1 MTYNLI
7 KQRLENNDTIILD
20 GAIGAE
26 LEKKGAKMHKDLWCG
41 TCSVESPD
49 LVKKV
54 HEEYILA
61 GADII
66 TTNTYATT
74 PIAMKQYGFDNQVN
88 EFNKKSVQLA
98 KEAVNNSNKDIAVAG
113 SVSTFGSLYKY
124 RLEAMKPGFKEQLN
138 ILSNEGVD
146 LIILEAMSSQAD
158 IVETIVECS
167 SQTKLPVW
175 LSISCVID
183 DNTNKVMLGF
193 SDTFDTDT
201 NVYEDF
207 ETSMDNFSKIHQG
220 PILIAHSDIEVTGQ
234 AIKIAKKKFNG
245 VLGAY
250 PNRGHYEKPHWK
262 FVDNI
267 TPSEYLE
274 KARSWVDDGAQIV
287 GGCCGVGVEEIKAI
301 SVLKKNQ
308 NAQ

>member
-7 KQRLENNDTIILD
+7 KQRLENNDIIILD

-26 LEKKGAKMHKDLWCG
+26 LEKKGAKMHKDLCCG

-74 PIAMKQYGFDNQVN
+74 PIAMKQYGFDNQIS

-98 KEAVNNSNKDIAVAG
+98 KEAVKNTNKDVAIAG

-124 RLEAMKPGFKEQLN
+124 GLEAMKPGFKEQLN

-158 IVETIVECS
+158 IVETIIECS

-183 DNTNKVMLGF
+183 DNINKVMLGYN
-193 SDTFDTDT
+193 DTVDTDT
-201 NVYEDF
+201 NIYEDF

-234 AIKIAKKKFNG
+234 AIKIAKKKFKG

-274 KARSWVDDGAQIV
+274 KARSWVEDGAQIV

>member
-7 KQRLENNDTIILD
+7 KQRLENNDIIILD

-61 GADII
+61 GADMI

-74 PIAMKQYGFDNQVN
+74 PIAMKQYGFDDQVN

-98 KEAVNNSNKDIAVAG
+98 KEAVKNSNKDIAVAG

-124 RLEAMKPGFKEQLN
+124 GLEAMKPGFKEQLN

-301 SVLKKNQ
+301 SVLKKNH

>member
-74 PIAMKQYGFDNQVN
+74 PIAMKQYGFDDQIN
-88 EFNKKSVQLA
+88 EFNKKSVQIA
-98 KEAVNNSNKDIAVAG
+98 KEAVKNTNKDVAIAG

-124 RLEAMKPGFKEQLN
+124 GLEAMKPGFKEQLN

-207 ETSMDNFSKIHQG
+207 ETSIDNFSKIHQG

-274 KARSWVDDGAQIV
+274 KARSWVEDGAQIV

-301 SVLKKNQ
+301 SVLKKDQ
-308 NAQ
+308 NV

>member
-7 KQRLENNDTIILD
+7 KQRLENNDIIILD

-74 PIAMKQYGFDNQVN
+74 PIAMKQYGFDNQIS

-98 KEAVNNSNKDIAVAG
+98 KEAVKNTNKDVAIAG

-124 RLEAMKPGFKEQLN
+124 GLEAMKPGFKEQLN

-158 IVETIVECS
+158 IVETIIECS

-175 LSISCVID
+175 LSISCVIN
-183 DNTNKVMLGF
+183 DNTNKVMLGYN
-193 SDTFDTDT
+193 DTVDTDT

-274 KARSWVDDGAQIV
+274 KAKSWVGNGTQII

-308 NAQ
+308 NA

>member
-1 MTYNLI
+1 MAYNLI
-7 KQRLENNDTIILD
+7 KQRLENKDTIILD

-61 GADII
+61 GVDII

-74 PIAMKQYGFDNQVN
+74 PIGMKQYGFDDQIND
-88 EFNKKSVQLA
+88 FNKKSVQIA
-98 KEAVNNSNKDIAVAG
+98 KEAVKNSNKDIAVAG
-113 SVSTFGSLYKY
+113 SVSTFGSLYKFGT
-124 RLEAMKPGFKEQLN
+124 EAMKPGFKEQLK
-138 ILSNEGVD
+138 ILSGEGVD

-158 IVETIVECS
+158 IVETIIECS
-167 SQTKLPVW
+167 LESKLPVW

-183 DNTNKVMLGF
+183 DKTNKVMLGYNDTID
-193 SDTFDTDT
+193 SDTSI
-201 NVYEDF
+201 YEDF
-207 ETSMDNFSKIHQG
+207 ETSINNFSKIHKG

-274 KARSWVDDGAQIV
+274 KAKSWVEDGAQIV

-301 SVLKKNQ
+301 SVLKKDQ
-308 NAQ
+308 NV

>member
-26 LEKKGAKMHKDLWCG
+26 LEKNGAKMHKDLWCG
-41 TCSVESPD
+41 TCSIESPD

-74 PIAMKQYGFDNQVN
+74 PIAMKQYGFNDQIND
-88 EFNKKSVQLA
+88 FNKKSVQLA
-98 KEAVNNSNKDIAVAG
+98 KEAVKNSNKDVAIAG

-124 RLEAMKPGFKEQLN
+124 GLEAMKPGFKEQLK
-138 ILSNEGVD
+138 ILSSEGVD

-158 IVETIVECS
+158 IVETIIECS
-167 SQTKLPVW
+167 LESKLPVW

-183 DNTNKVMLGF
+183 DITNKLMLGYN
-193 SDTFDTDT
+193 DTVDSDT

-207 ETSMDNFSKIHQG
+207 ETSINSFSKIHDG
-220 PILIAHSDIEVTGQ
+220 PILIAHSDIKVTGQ
-234 AIKIAKKKFNG
+234 AVKIAKKKFNG

-262 FVDNI
+262 FIDNI

-274 KARSWVDDGAQIV
+274 NARSWVKNGAQII

-301 SVLKKNQ
+301 SVLKKDQ
-308 NAQ
+308 NA